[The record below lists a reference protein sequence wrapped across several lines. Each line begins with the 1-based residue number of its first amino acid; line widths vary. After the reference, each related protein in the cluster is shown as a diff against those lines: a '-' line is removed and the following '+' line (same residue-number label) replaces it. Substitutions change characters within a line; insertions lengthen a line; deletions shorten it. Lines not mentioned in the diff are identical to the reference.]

1 MSKPSKVKSR
11 RKYIS
16 PVFHLQS
23 KDEDDQHIT
32 KDVVKNVRKT
42 GHLNLSS
49 KHLASVPDRMFSIYA
64 QTDESQVDIDFSRGI
79 KEDEAWWNIKTLT
92 NLDLSSNVLT
102 HIPGKIGMFQ
112 DLVIL
117 NLQDNLLTELPEE
130 IGNLTKLTRLC
141 LNHNKINKLPKDFNK
156 LTELKYL
163 SMSHNYLEC
172 VSKSV
177 VDLIMLEKLDMSN
190 NAIQKLP
197 PGIGFL
203 VRLMELNISNN
214 KLTELPPDIVNLR
227 GLLKFDI
234 SNNSI
239 RHMPD
244 MGELR
249 KLQWLYAQHNDIE
262 YIPSFRGCEQLQ
274 ELYLG
279 NNFLK
284 EIPIEFC
291 ETMTHLKILELRDN
305 QIEVIPVEIT
315 NLFHLSKFDI
325 TNNDIKELPNTMGL
339 MPHLQ
344 TLKVD
349 GNKLK
354 QIRPDIIQTGTNR
367 IMKYLREKISEE
379 DLQAMNIPSDVS
391 YDCKIFPDRYTMRN
405 GNVLNLAMKDI
416 SEIPEECFLEA
427 KEANVTSVDLCK
439 NKFHNVPSGLL
450 LLSDRLTELNLSS
463 NRLCELPDFLS
474 DLTMLKFL
482 DLSKNQLN
490 SLPENFSKMVFLR
503 ELVLNNNKF
512 TKIPSCVFDMVGLE
526 ILLIKENG
534 VEEISIEGLKLLKR
548 LATLDLSNNNIHV
561 VPPELGNMTQLR
573 CLELKGNP
581 FRQPRYAILEQGTDT
596 ILSYLRDKIPI

>member
-64 QTDESQVDIDFSRGI
+64 QTDECQVDIDFSRGI

-92 NLDLSSNVLT
+92 NLDLSSNVVT

-112 DLVIL
+112 DLVVL

-190 NAIQKLP
+190 NSIQKLP

-203 VRLMELNISNN
+203 VRLTELNISNN

-227 GLLKFDI
+227 E
-234 SNNSI
+234 
-239 RHMPD
+239 M
-244 MGELR
+244 
-249 KLQWLYAQHNDIE
+249 
-262 YIPSFRGCEQLQ
+262 
-274 ELYLG
+274 
-279 NNFLK
+279 
-284 EIPIEFC
+284 
-291 ETMTHLKILELRDN
+291 
-305 QIEVIPVEIT
+305 IPVEIT

-439 NKFHNVPSGLL
+439 NKFHNVPSGLS

-463 NRLCELPDFLS
+463 NRLCEVPDFLS